1 MESKNEHWKDK
12 YLDLIDQIERDKAR
26 AEHMDAT
33 LRRAISRLSIACRG
47 LDNRL
52 DDELTRFSTAVR
64 QKVDVDAL
72 SVRIDALSEA
82 IVGLDHSPDAPSF
95 QPPPPVVAAPV
106 APTAEVRVQDN
117 AGPAL
122 RKLLDNVSLGPE
134 LVPQLVAL
142 RDHVVP
148 VMSEPQWGPVVETF
162 LSLLN
167 TQQTQLAND
176 KANLERMLEQV
187 DGRLDELAVY
197 LMGDKD
203 ARKHERDRRDAL
215 TT

>member
-26 AEHMDAT
+26 AEHMDAS

-72 SVRIDALSEA
+72 NTRIEALSEA
-82 IVGLDHSPDAPSF
+82 IVGLDHAPDAPAF
-95 QPPPPVVAAPV
+95 QPPPVAAPAV
-106 APTAEVRVQDN
+106 PAAATEVRVQDN

-122 RKLLDNVSLGPE
+122 
-134 LVPQLVAL
+134 
-142 RDHVVP
+142 
-148 VMSEPQWGPVVETF
+148 
-162 LSLLN
+162 
-167 TQQTQLAND
+167 
-176 KANLERMLEQV
+176 
-187 DGRLDELAVY
+187 
-197 LMGDKD
+197 
-203 ARKHERDRRDAL
+203 
-215 TT
+215 